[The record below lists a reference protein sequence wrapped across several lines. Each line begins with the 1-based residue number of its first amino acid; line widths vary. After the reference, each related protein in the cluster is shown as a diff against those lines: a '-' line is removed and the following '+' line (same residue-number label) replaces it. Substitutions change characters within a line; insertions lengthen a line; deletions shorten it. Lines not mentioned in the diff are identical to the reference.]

1 MKKIFIAG
9 HNGMVGSAILRKLQN
24 NREINILSVSR
35 SKVDLTNQRDVL
47 DLLLTIRP
55 DEVILAAA
63 KVGGIK
69 ANDSEPANFIYEN
82 LQIQNNVIH
91 SSHIAGVQKLLFLGS
106 SCIYPKMA
114 TQPITESALLTGQLE
129 QTNEPYALAKIAGMK
144 MCESYSKQFGRD
156 YRSVMPTNLYGPGD
170 NFNVETG
177 HVIPAL
183 MRRFHEAKL
192 SRQQSVSVWG
202 SGKARREFLYVDDMA
217 EAALTVHNLSPSKYA
232 SLTKAAPSHI
242 NIGNGED
249 ISIINLAEKIRK
261 VTKFDGEN
269 EFDKNKLEGT
279 PRKLLDVGLIKKTG
293 WNAKVSL
300 DDGLRLTYQYFL
312 SNMKADKS

>member
-1 MKKIFIAG
+1 
-9 HNGMVGSAILRKLQN
+9 
-24 NREINILSVSR
+24 
-35 SKVDLTNQRDVL
+35 
-47 DLLLTIRP
+47 
-55 DEVILAAA
+55 
-63 KVGGIK
+63 
-69 ANDSEPANFIYEN
+69 
-82 LQIQNNVIH
+82 
-91 SSHIAGVQKLLFLGS
+91 
-106 SCIYPKMA
+106 
-114 TQPITESALLTGQLE
+114 
-129 QTNEPYALAKIAGMK
+129 
-144 MCESYSKQFGRD
+144 
-156 YRSVMPTNLYGPGD
+156 
-170 NFNVETG
+170 
-177 HVIPAL
+177 
-183 MRRFHEAKL
+183 
-192 SRQQSVSVWG
+192 VSVWG

-261 VTKFDGEN
+261 VTKFDGEI

>member
-261 VTKFDGEN
+261 VTKFDGEI